1 MVPSAPTRRTL
12 LAAATGSALA
22 ACMPGAA
29 MQRGGF
35 SHGIASGDPLA
46 DRVMLWTRYL
56 PADAAPDAAV
66 TWQVARDAGFSS
78 ILRQGETHARAVAD
92 YTVKVDVEGLEPGQ
106 AYFYRFLVGGRASPV
121 GRTRTLPVGGVAQY
135 TLAAFSCANIGFGY
149 FNAYRHAAKR
159 DDIDLVVHLGDYI
172 YEYGL
177 GRYPAARLRVAGRD
191 MQPASELVALQD
203 YRQRYASYRADPD
216 LQQLHARHP
225 MVAIWDDHETA
236 DNAWLEGANNHAAGQ
251 GDWALRRKAALQA
264 YYEWLPIRG
273 DPAAITGYRN
283 FPIGTLADLI
293 ILDTRLAGRSRQLGL
308 PAALRHESIGA
319 SAETVPPAAL
329 HAFLAALRDERRS
342 LLGLRQETWLQRQLE
357 DSTRRGARWQIIGQQ
372 VLVGAVTTPAA
383 FAEVTPP
390 GDSRREARRLR
401 AHLNPLGV
409 PSSLDSWTGFPAA
422 RQRLLTAAQTAG
434 DNVIFLAGDTH
445 NAWAFALPGAAGG
458 TAAVEFAAPSVTSP
472 GIEAGMSPDD
482 MVPLA
487 QVMREASP
495 GMLWCDLQHRGYLA
509 VTLTPAAATARWLLL
524 RDIRQRDLTL
534 TAMPGLRVA
543 SQAGPGL
550 GPIQPL

>member
-1 MVPSAPTRRTL
+1 MATLMPTRRAL

-22 ACMPGAA
+22 ACVPAA
-29 MQRGGF
+29 AVRRGDF
-35 SHGIASGDPLA
+35 SHGVASGDPLA
-46 DRVMLWTRYL
+46 DRVILWTRYL
-56 PADAAPDAAV
+56 PADAAPEAAII
-66 TWQVARDAGFSS
+66 WQVARDADFSTV
-78 ILRQGETHARAVAD
+78 LRQGETTARATAD

-106 AYFYRFLVGGRASPV
+106 SYFYRFLAGDQTSPV
-121 GRTRTLPVGGVAQY
+121 GRTRTLPVGSVAHY
-135 TLAAFSCANIGFGY
+135 TLAVFSCANIGFGY
-149 FNAYRHAAKR
+149 FNAYRHAAGR

-225 MVAIWDDHETA
+225 MIAIWDDHETA
-236 DNAWLEGANNHAAGQ
+236 DNAWLDGATNHAAGQ

-273 DPAAITGYRN
+273 DPAAIMGYRS

-293 ILDTRLAGRSRQLGL
+293 MLDTRLAGRSRQLGL
-308 PAALRHESIGA
+308 PAALRDT
-319 SAETVPPAAL
+319 SAETVPPAVL
-329 HAFLAALRDERRS
+329 HSFLTALRDERRS
-342 LLGLRQETWLQRQLE
+342 LLGLKQEAWLQQQLE
-357 DSTRRGARWQIIGQQ
+357 ESTRRGARWQIIGQQ
-372 VLVGAVTTPAA
+372 VLVGAVTTPVA
-383 FAEVTPP
+383 FAEMTPP

-409 PSSLDSWTGFPAA
+409 PSSLDSWTGYPAA

-445 NAWAFALPGAAGG
+445 NAWAFALPGASGN

-472 GIEAGMSPDD
+472 GVEAGLSADHIA
-482 MVPLA
+482 PLA
-487 QVMREASP
+487 QAMREASP

-543 SQAGPGL
+543 SQTGPGL
-550 GPIQPL
+550 GPIQPV